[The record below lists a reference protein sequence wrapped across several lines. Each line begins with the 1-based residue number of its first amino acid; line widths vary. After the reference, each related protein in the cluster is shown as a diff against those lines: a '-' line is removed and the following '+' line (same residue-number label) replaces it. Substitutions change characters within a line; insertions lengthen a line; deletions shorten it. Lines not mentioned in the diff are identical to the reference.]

1 MTHRRGMHI
10 MLELSHTVERVFLE
24 SDITTDNNRERI
36 CIFLD
41 IWGKKKKKK
50 VELGLPLQPFHP
62 QGQNRS
68 QREDSSTEKAEH
80 ESTFDCKSSQGISFP
95 RLKLVLLNIF
105 ILTIFWHPFLVF
117 MFLNIILFL

>member
-1 MTHRRGMHI
+1 
-10 MLELSHTVERVFLE
+10 MLELSHTIERVSLE

-41 IWGKKKKKK
+41 IWGGVGWGGGGE